1 MAATDNDLPPLKAL
15 IAFEATVRLG
25 SMTAAAR
32 ELAISQPAVSQR
44 LRVLEEQIGAPLTQ
58 RSGQKIVATA
68 IGASLFEDVA
78 HSVREVEAAVHR
90 ARQLATNPQ
99 ARLTL
104 AANFGFTYQWLLP
117 RLPQLEAAFPEV
129 RFEVIPEDDEQR
141 LANHRADI
149 IFTFG
154 QLDGRSRYERLLIS
168 EVVFA
173 VCSPALAQRLGLG
186 EALDADAFER
196 LPLLHKDEGDARW
209 LDWRQWCQLAGFAR
223 PPRPRFSYSNYP
235 LLLGA
240 AEAGQGIA
248 LGWIGL
254 HDEALASGR
263 LIALHPAVRRDD
275 FGYVLRAHYP
285 QTALVAQVLSWLEA
299 QAAQAHLPAWADR

>member
-1 MAATDNDLPPLKAL
+1 MPAADHDLPPLKAL

-32 ELAISQPAVSQR
+32 ELGISQPAVSQR

-58 RSGQKIVATA
+58 RSGQKVVATA
-68 IGASLFEDVA
+68 VGESLFNDIA
-78 HSVREVEAAVHR
+78 DSVREVEAAVHR
-90 ARQLATNPQ
+90 ARQLAHNPE

-104 AANFGFTYQWLLP
+104 TAHFGFTYQWLLP
-117 RLPQLEAAFPEV
+117 RLPQLEAAFPGV

-141 LANHRADI
+141 LAGQRADI
-149 IFTFG
+149 SFTFG
-154 QLDGRSRYERLLIS
+154 QLDGRSRYERLLIP

-173 VCSPALAQRLGLG
+173 VCSPALAERLGLG
-186 EALDADAFER
+186 ATLDPAAFAQ
-196 LPLLHKDEGDARW
+196 LPLLHKDVGDARW
-209 LDWRQWCQLAGFAR
+209 LDWRQWCRLAGFAP
-223 PPRPRFSYSNYP
+223 PPRHRFSYSNYP

-254 HDEALASGR
+254 HDEALAAGR
-263 LIALHPAVRRDD
+263 LVALQPAVRRKDY
-275 FGYVLRAHYP
+275 GYILRAQYP
-285 QTALVAQVLSWLEA
+285 QTALVAQVLRWLEA
-299 QAAQAHLPAWADR
+299 EAAKPHLPGWACS